1 VVAILVINTLNCY
14 TRRKHANVNTMAD
27 DKEKFWENLTK
38 EYLTIDQK
46 LNIIREHNQ
55 HLNQIKWD
63 KTIASLKDY
72 IENKKNE

>member
-1 VVAILVINTLNCY
+1 
-14 TRRKHANVNTMAD
+14 MAD